1 MQVAHDA
8 VAEHKITKPEV
19 GHLAKAG
26 VKPMRHVEEF
36 RPRGAGGR
44 HHRRPEVERSGN
56 VQGRRLRRY
65 SRNVHR

>member
-1 MQVAHDA
+1 MQVAYDA

-36 RPRGAGGR
+36 RLAAPADGITVGQKLSA
-44 HHRRPEVERSGN
+44 P
-56 VQGRRLRRY
+56 
-65 SRNVHR
+65 